1 MSWVKSPTMA
11 EDPGRGSL
19 FLKATVAFIAV
30 VFVGYVLKEL
40 RAVFIP
46 FAIALFLFFLLDEGV
61 HKLRQW
67 RIPKTL
73 IMIGLLAGIFVFLY
87 FCGLLL
93 FTGASSFIDNFP
105 AYSAKITRLIKGV
118 LANLK
123 LPLIDVKHYING
135 IDWDNIFN
143 PAQITALV
151 SGTMGTFTSFIG
163 NLLLVLLLLL
173 FMLGERVPMVAR
185 VARTLSPKRAKE
197 LLAMASAI
205 ECRIQH
211 YLFIKTLMSVAT
223 AGMAALILLVG
234 RVDFIIFSALLV
246 FLLNY
251 IPTFGSL
258 LSTAFPVLITFL
270 KYGFCLRLFL
280 VAASLMV
287 MQFIMGNVLE
297 PQVMGKSMNLSPIVI
312 LLSLIFWGW
321 LWGVVGMFLAVPITS
336 AIKIIF
342 ESFPAL
348 QPLAAAMS
356 GE

>member
-1 MSWVKSPTMA
+1 MSEAS
-11 EDPGRGSL
+11 GRPSL
-19 FLKATVAFIAV
+19 FIKASVAFIAV
-30 VFVGYVLKEL
+30 VLVGIVLREL
-40 RAVFIP
+40 QSIFIP
-46 FAIALFLFFLLDEGV
+46 FSIALFLYFLLNKIV
-61 HKLRQW
+61 RQLQRW
-67 RIPKTL
+67 RIPKAL
-73 IMIGLLAGIFVFLY
+73 IMIGMLAVIFICLY
-87 FCGLLL
+87 LCGLLL

-105 AYSAKITRLIKGV
+105 AYSAKISRLIKGV

-123 LPLIDVKHYING
+123 LPLIDVKHYIDG

-185 VARTLSPKRAKE
+185 VARTLSPKRAQE
-197 LLAMASAI
+197 LLAMAGAI
-205 ECRIQH
+205 ECRIQR
-211 YLFIKTLMSVAT
+211 YLFIKTLMSLVT
-223 AGMAALILLVG
+223 AAMAALILLVG
-234 RVDFIIFSALLV
+234 GVDFIIFSALLV

-270 KYGFCLRLFL
+270 KYGFCLRLVL
-280 VAASLMV
+280 VAVSLMV
-287 MQFIMGNVLE
+287 MQFLMGNVTE
-297 PQVMGKSMNLSPIVI
+297 PQIMGRSMNLSPIVI

-321 LWGVVGMFLAVPITS
+321 LWGVVGMFLAVPVTS

>member
-1 MSWVKSPTMA
+1 MSEEPDRA
-11 EDPGRGSL
+11 SL
-19 FLKATVAFIAV
+19 FLKAAAAFIAV
-30 VFVGYVLKEL
+30 VFVGYLLKEL
-40 RAVFIP
+40 RAIFIP
-46 FAIALFLFFLLDEGV
+46 FFIALFVYFLLNDIV
-61 HKLRQW
+61 RKLQQW

-73 IMIGLLAGIFVFLY
+73 IMIGLLAGIFVCLY
-87 FCGLLL
+87 LCGLLL

-105 AYSAKITRLIKGV
+105 AYSEKITRLIKSV
-118 LANLK
+118 LVNFK
-123 LPLIDVKHYING
+123 LPFIDVKHYMAG

-163 NLLLVLLLLL
+163 NLLLVLLLLM

-185 VARTLSPKRAKE
+185 VARTLSPKRAQE
-197 LLAMASAI
+197 LLAMAGAI

-246 FLLNY
+246 FFLNF

-258 LSTAFPVLITFL
+258 LSTVFPVLIAFL
-270 KYGFCLRLFL
+270 RYGFGLRLVL
-280 VAASLMV
+280 ITASLMV
-287 MQFIMGNVLE
+287 MQFVMGNVLE
-297 PQVMGKSMNLSPIVI
+297 PQIMGKRMNLSPIVI
-312 LLSLIFWGW
+312 LLTLIFWGW

-336 AIKIIF
+336 AIKIMFDSI
-342 ESFPAL
+342 PAL
-348 QPLAAAMS
+348 KPVAAAMS